1 MTVKASEL
9 RKNLFG
15 LLDRCLAT
23 GEQIDVPRKGGSV
36 RIIAVRRRVPVAD
49 LRRRPDVVVDGDTLD
64 SFSPAVWK
72 P

>member
-9 RKNLFG
+9 RKNLFV
-15 LLDRCLAT
+15 LLDKCLAT
-23 GEQIDVPRKGGSV
+23 GEPIDVPRKDGVV
-36 RIIAVRRRVPVAD
+36 RIAAVNRRVPIAD
-49 LRRRPDVVVDGDTLD
+49 LQRRPGVLIDGETLD

>member
-1 MTVKASEL
+1 MTIKASDL
-9 RKNLFG
+9 RKNLFI

-23 GEQIDVPRKGGSV
+23 GEQIDVPRKAGVV
-36 RIIAVRRRVPVAD
+36 RIAAVKRRVAIQD
-49 LRRRPDVVVDGDTLD
+49 LPRRPGVVVDGETLD